1 MIDLMDNTLRQ
12 LSKFRTKYSVKI
24 NDDLRGMYNINSQI
38 KFKNSMSKSRL
49 CDYSDGCELNYNT
62 ANHRNSSI
70 PKSQK
75 KI

>member
-1 MIDLMDNTLRQ
+1 MDNTQRQ

-49 CDYSDGCELNYNT
+49 CDYSDGCILV
-62 ANHRNSSI
+62 S
-70 PKSQK
+70 
-75 KI
+75 